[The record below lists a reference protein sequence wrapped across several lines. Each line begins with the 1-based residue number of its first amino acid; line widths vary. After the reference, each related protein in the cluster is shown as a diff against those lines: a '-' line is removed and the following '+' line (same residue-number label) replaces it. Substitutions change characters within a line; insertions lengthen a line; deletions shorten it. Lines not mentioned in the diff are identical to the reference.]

1 MGLIRKTLNTLVLGG
16 AGSLGGFA
24 IWTRNSK
31 FVPFPADDAIFSS
44 SAYLRNNPNKNPQ
57 TKDICV
63 RKVPLSS
70 IKPQLLEK
78 EGKLV
83 EAFCAGVWGGIGTS
97 IYVQVS
103 RKRSEEERA
112 NKRE

>member
-1 MGLIRKTLNTLVLGG
+1 MGLIRKTLNTVLLGT

-44 SAYLRNNPNKNPQ
+44 AAYIRNNPNKNPQ

-83 EAFCAGVWGGIGTS
+83 EAFCAGVWGGIGMLCF
-97 IYVQVS
+97 VCV
-103 RKRSEEERA
+103 ER
-112 NKRE
+112 